1 MAEAYEINGT
11 DLTDYL
17 THMQTLGGF
26 LGVPRYQQADIE
38 VPGRWGA
45 VATAP
50 WPGPRSLT
58 LGGVVTGATRA
69 EYLENLRAFG
79 SLVVND
85 GRTFTLAKTYDTTDS
100 RTVTVASTARYV
112 AGLETIEQITPRA
125 GRVAV
130 EFRLMDGYWLSPAD
144 IDSGPITSTSF
155 ALDIP
160 GDVTTPRVKVVFSG
174 TASTSRLTNVTTGGW
189 LEFASTTATHAATL
203 DVWEFTAVRNSANV
217 LSSVN
222 YSQPDKVRYWFGL
235 RPGVNQFTLSGGG
248 TVRLYYRGAF
258 L

>member
-1 MAEAYEINGT
+1 MAETYEIDGK
-11 DLTDYL
+11 DIADYL
-17 THMQTLGGF
+17 THVQVVGGF
-26 LGVPRYQQADIE
+26 LGVPRYDQSDLS
-38 VPGRWGA
+38 VPGRWGSI
-45 VATAP
+45 ATPP
-50 WPGPRSLT
+50 WPSSRSLT
-58 LGGVVTGATRA
+58 LGGVVTGSTRA
-69 EYLENLRAFG
+69 AYLENLRAFA

-85 GRTFTLAKTYDTTDS
+85 GRTFTVSKTYDTTDS
-100 RTVTVASTARYV
+100 RTLTVASVARYA
-112 AGLETIEQITPRA
+112 AGLETVEQITPRA

-144 IDSGPITSTSF
+144 IDSGPITAATF

-160 GDVTTPRVKVVFSG
+160 GDVTTHRMKAVFSG
-174 TASTSRLTNVTTGGW
+174 TASTSRLTNTTTGGW
-189 LEFASTTATHAATL
+189 IEFASSTATHAATL
-203 DVWEFTAVRNSANV
+203 DVWEFTATRNNLSV

-222 YSQPDKVRYWFGL
+222 YSQPDKVRYWSGL

>member
-1 MAEAYEINGT
+1 MAEAYEIDGK
-11 DLTDYL
+11 DLADYL
-17 THMQTLGGF
+17 THLQVVDGF
-26 LGVPRYQQADIE
+26 LGVPQYRQQDID

-50 WPGPRSLT
+50 WPGARTLT
-58 LGGVVTGATRA
+58 LGGVVTGSTRA

-79 SLVVND
+79 GLVVND
-85 GRTFTLAKTYDTTDS
+85 GRTFTLTKTYDTTDS
-100 RTVTVASTARYV
+100 RTLTVASTARYS
-112 AGLETIEQITPRA
+112 AGLETVEQITPRA

-130 EFRLMDGYWLSPAD
+130 EFRLMDGYWLSPAS
-144 IDSGPITSTSF
+144 IDSGPITASAF
-155 ALDIP
+155 ALEIP
-160 GDVTTPRVKVVFSG
+160 GDVTTHRMQVVFSG
-174 TASTSRLTNVTTGGW
+174 TASTSRLTNTTTGGW
-189 LEFASTTATHAATL
+189 IEFASTTATYAATL
-203 DVWEFTAVRNSANV
+203 DVWEFTAKRNSVNV